1 MLLLLLVVLLNTYV
15 SVAFRIFKRM
25 GIDSFVAIVINYWIC
40 VVTGSVTLRQFPV
53 SAATLTQPWARWA
66 MLLGLGFIG
75 VSNLMAWCVRRYGI
89 TSMTIANKLSL
100 VIPVTYALLFLP
112 GETAHW
118 TKILG
123 VLVALPAVALVT
135 SPSGNEPD
143 KKPFAIGWG
152 ITLLFLGSGGLDTLV
167 TLLSRN
173 YLDARPELQP
183 IATIH
188 IFFSAALLGTVLLIY
203 RLIQGQSRLTGKN
216 VLGGMLLGVP
226 NYFPIYLLVRLLA
239 TGPFQPSVAVP
250 VTNIAIVVS
259 SVLAAILLFREP
271 ADGRRWLGI
280 GLSVIAIFL
289 IAFKAFFPEI

>member
-15 SVAFRIFKRM
+15 SVAFRMFKWL
-25 GIDSFVAIVINYWIC
+25 GIDAFVAIVINYWIC
-40 VVTGSVTLRQFPV
+40 VATGSLTQGQFPV

-66 MLLGLGFIG
+66 MLLGIGFIG

-118 TKILG
+118 TQILG
-123 VLVALPAVALVT
+123 VLLALPAVALVT
-135 SPSGNEPD
+135 SPSGNESQ
-143 KKPFAIGWG
+143 KPLAFGWG
-152 ITLLFLGSGGLDTLV
+152 IALLFLGSGGLDTLV
-167 TLLSRN
+167 TLLSRT
-173 YLDARPELQP
+173 YLETRPDLQP
-183 IATIH
+183 VATIH
-188 IFFSAALLGTVLLIY
+188 IFFSAALLGSLLLVY
-203 RLIQGQSRLTGKN
+203 RLIQGQSRLIGKN
-216 VLGGMLLGVP
+216 ILGGILLGIP
-226 NYFPIYLLVRLLA
+226 NYFSIYLLVRLLA

-259 SVLAAILLFREP
+259 SVLAARLLFREP

-280 GLSVIAIFL
+280 GLSVLAIGL
-289 IAFKAFFPEI
+289 IAFKAFFPEL